1 MSILSAIR
9 QQSSSIDDLAKLP
22 QAMIMQMAQ
31 RKQIATE
38 MVAPILARKAE
49 MIDATAKTKAMQGGV
64 PPTSVMEQ
72 IIAQN
77 AQSEHPPMH
86 HQMQQPMP
94 QQMPQHMQQPM
105 PQQMPQQ
112 MEDTGVAQLP
122 IPERE
127 YAGGGIIA
135 FADGGLSD
143 EDQDYEDSLEEADY
157 NNMIERAMNAGEE
170 DYNPRSASNQTPQF
184 ETRHAKGS
192 PQSFPNSGIA
202 SLKPESSGDLDARLR
217 AAIMQKESGGRR
229 YDKEGRLLTSS
240 KGAEGEMQV
249 MPHTARDPGFGIRP
263 ARDNSPDELKRVGD
277 EYASVLLRRYR
288 DPKLAMIA
296 YNMGPGATDKWLAAG
311 ADPRKLPKETQG
323 YIRNVTLAGGGE
335 VQHFKNEG
343 KVKEK
348 DYDKSSYESDRLYGD
363 TYVDP
368 EMFNLPNLSFGS
380 KLLEPTPRIRDKS
393 ITPVENSLQK
403 EFGIPKLGSSYE
415 NSKQIEPK
423 KVVPPTM
430 PDELKN
436 VSIGSKPPSAQDF
449 RDFDQAAALFQ
460 AENMGK
466 NAPAQA
472 QEAPKSRLDEYMDRL
487 IAREGNLEKQ
497 KSQDANLA
505 LLSAG
510 LGMMGGTSRYALENI
525 GKGALAGVQNFTE
538 SSKQRAAEQAALD
551 KSMLYANRYQGAEDI
566 AKQNA
571 AYNQGMKKQ
580 QYELDVQKHGTE
592 REKIAINQ
600 YNTHIKNQLDALIA
614 KNPTLLMDE
623 VAKQKAINDINN
635 EEITLQLRKKA
646 FPDLP
651 VSSPRG
657 TAFTPKQES
666 LLSKYLPK

>member
-49 MIDATAKTKAMQGGV
+49 LIDATAKTKAMQGGV
-64 PPTSVMEQ
+64 PQTSVMEQ

-77 AQSEHPPMH
+77 AQSENPAPQRIHP
-86 HQMQQPMP
+86 QMQQT
-94 QQMPQHMQQPM
+94 M

-112 MEDTGVAQLP
+112 QMPQHMADTGVAQLP

-127 YAGGGIIA
+127 YSGGGIIA

-170 DYNPRSASNQTPQF
+170 DYAPHQGTQHPHTAQSF
-184 ETRHAKGS
+184 ETRHAAGS

-217 AAIMQKESGGRR
+217 AAILQKESGGHR
-229 YDKEGRLLTSS
+229 YDKHGKLLTSH

-249 MPHTARDPGFGIRP
+249 MPYTSRDPGFGVKP
-263 ARDNSPDELKRVGD
+263 ARDNSPDELRRVGD
-277 EYASVLLRRYR
+277 EYASAMLRRYR
-288 DPKLAMIA
+288 DPILAMIA

-311 ADPRKLPKETQG
+311 ADPRKLSKETQG

-335 VQHFKNEG
+335 VKSFANRGYVEDETEYDPMTGLPIGGAETYIPRPKTREMPEDYFMDFPQQRKAAIKAN
-343 KVKEK
+343 KE
-348 DYDKSSYESDRLYGD
+348 SS
-363 TYVDP
+363 
-368 EMFNLPNLSFGS
+368 
-380 KLLEPTPRIRDKS
+380 
-393 ITPVENSLQK
+393 
-403 EFGIPKLGSSYE
+403 
-415 NSKQIEPK
+415 
-423 KVVPPTM
+423 KVVPPTI

-436 VSIGSKPPSAQDF
+436 VAMGSKSPTAQEF
-449 RDFDQAAALFQ
+449 RDFDTAAALFQ

-466 NAPAQA
+466 NAPQA
-472 QEAPKSRLDEYMDRL
+472 QEAPKSRLDEYMDELMASRAEL
-487 IAREGNLEKQ
+487 KQQ

-538 SSKQRAAEQAALD
+538 SSKQRAAEKAALD
-551 KSMLYANRYQGAEDI
+551 KSMLYGYRYQGAEDLNR
-566 AKQNA
+566 QNA
-571 AYNQGMKKQ
+571 AYNRAMKERQYGLDVKKQ
-580 QYELDVQKHGTE
+580 GTE
-592 REKIAINQ
+592 EQKIAINQ
-600 YNTHIKNQLDALIA
+600 YETHINNAMKSLDKNSV
-614 KNPTLLMDE
+614 LLADP
-623 VAKQKAINDINN
+623 AARAAA
-635 EEITLQLRKKA
+635 EEKILNSQTARNLYKRAYGNMPMESPSFAGFSAVPSKK
-646 FPDLP
+646 
-651 VSSPRG
+651 
-657 TAFTPKQES
+657 
-666 LLSKYLPK
+666 

>member
-77 AQSEHPPMH
+77 AQSENPAPQRMHP
-86 HQMQQPMP
+86 QMQQT
-94 QQMPQHMQQPM
+94 M

-112 MEDTGVAQLP
+112 QMPQHMADTGVAQLP

-170 DYNPRSASNQTPQF
+170 DYTPHSARNQMPQF

-202 SLKPESSGDLDARLR
+202 SLKPESSGDMDARLR
-217 AAIMQKESGGRR
+217 AAILQKESGGHR
-229 YDKEGRLLTSS
+229 YDKHGKLLTSH

-249 MPHTARDPGFGIRP
+249 MPYTSRDPGFGVKP
-263 ARDNSPDELKRVGD
+263 ARDNSPDELRRVGD
-277 EYASVLLRRYR
+277 EYASAMLRRYR
-288 DPKLAMIA
+288 DPTLAMIA

-335 VQHFKNEG
+335 VKSFANRGYVEDETEYDPITGLPIGGAETYIPRPKTREMPEDYFMDFPQQRKAAIKANKESS
-343 KVKEK
+343 KV
-348 DYDKSSYESDRLYGD
+348 
-363 TYVDP
+363 
-368 EMFNLPNLSFGS
+368 
-380 KLLEPTPRIRDKS
+380 I
-393 ITPVENSLQK
+393 
-403 EFGIPKLGSSYE
+403 
-415 NSKQIEPK
+415 
-423 KVVPPTM
+423 PPTI

-436 VSIGSKPPSAQDF
+436 VAMGSKPPTAQEF

-466 NAPAQA
+466 NAPQA
-472 QEAPKSRLDEYMDRL
+472 QEAPKSRLDEYMDELMASRAEL
-487 IAREGNLEKQ
+487 KQ
-497 KSQDANLA
+497 QKTQDANLA

-538 SSKQRAAEQAALD
+538 SSKQRAAEKAALD
-551 KSMLYANRYQGAEDI
+551 KSMLYGYRYQGAEDV
-566 AKQNA
+566 ARQNA
-571 AYNQGMKKQ
+571 AYGRDLKQ
-580 QYELDVQKHGTE
+580 KQYELDVLKHGTE
-592 REKIAINQ
+592 REKIAVNQ

-614 KNPTLLMDE
+614 KNPALLTDE
-623 VAKQKAINDINN
+623 IAKQKAINDINN
-635 EEITLQLRKKA
+635 EEITLQLRRKA

>member
-64 PPTSVMEQ
+64 PQTSVMEQ

-77 AQSEHPPMH
+77 AQSENPAP
-86 HQMQQPMP
+86 QQPMQQPMP
-94 QQMPQHMQQPM
+94 QQMQ
-105 PQQMPQQ
+105 QQMPQQ

-157 NNMIERAMNAGEE
+157 NSMIERAMNAGED
-170 DYNPRSASNQTPQF
+170 DYAPHQGTQHPHTAQSF
-184 ETRHAKGS
+184 ETRHAAGS
-192 PQSFPNSGIA
+192 PQSFPNTSRDVGIA
-202 SLKPESSGDLDARLR
+202 SVRDTGDMDARLR

-229 YDKEGRLLTSS
+229 YDKEGRLLTSH

-249 MPHTARDPGFGIRP
+249 MPHTARDPGFGIKP
-263 ARDNSPDELKRVGD
+263 ARDNSPDELRRVGD
-277 EYASVLLRRYR
+277 EYASVLLRRYQ
-288 DPKLAMIA
+288 DPMLAMIA

-323 YIRNVTLAGGGE
+323 YIRNVTLAGGGQ
-335 VQHFKNEG
+335 VQHFANRGYVEDETEYDPITGLPIGGAETYIPRSKTREMPEDYFMDLPQQRKAAEKSN
-343 KVKEK
+343 KEIA
-348 DYDKSSYESDRLYGD
+348 
-363 TYVDP
+363 
-368 EMFNLPNLSFGS
+368 N
-380 KLLEPTPRIRDKS
+380 
-393 ITPVENSLQK
+393 
-403 EFGIPKLGSSYE
+403 PK
-415 NSKQIEPK
+415 I
-423 KVVPPTM
+423 VPPTM

-436 VSIGSKPPSAQDF
+436 AAMGSKPPTAQEF

-466 NAPAQA
+466 NAPQA

-487 IAREGNLEKQ
+487 IAREGKLEKQ

-525 GKGALAGVQNFTE
+525 GKGALAGVQNFSE
-538 SSKQRAAEQAALD
+538 SSKQRGAEQAALD
-551 KSMLYANRYQGAEDI
+551 KSMLYATRYQGAEDLNR
-566 AKQNA
+566 QNA
-571 AYNQGMKKQ
+571 AYNRAMKERQYGLDVKKQ
-580 QYELDVQKHGTE
+580 GTE
-592 REKIAINQ
+592 EQKIAINQ
-600 YNTHIKNQLDALIA
+600 YETHLNNAIRSLD
-614 KNPTLLMDE
+614 KNPLLTADP
-623 VAKQKAINDINN
+623 VARAAAEDKIINSPQAKA
-635 EEITLQLRKKA
+635 LRQRAYGNMPMESPSFAGFSAVPSKK
-646 FPDLP
+646 
-651 VSSPRG
+651 
-657 TAFTPKQES
+657 
-666 LLSKYLPK
+666 

>member
-64 PPTSVMEQ
+64 PQTSVMEQ

-77 AQSEHPPMH
+77 AQSENPVP
-86 HQMQQPMP
+86 QQPMQQPMP
-94 QQMPQHMQQPM
+94 QQMQQPM

-157 NNMIERAMNAGEE
+157 NAMIERAMNAGED
-170 DYNPRSASNQTPQF
+170 DYASSPEINQIPQF
-184 ETRHAKGS
+184 ETRQAKGS
-192 PQSFPNSGIA
+192 PQTFTNSGRDVGIA
-202 SLKPESSGDLDARLR
+202 SGRDTGNMDARLR

-249 MPHTARDPGFGIRP
+249 MPNTARDPGFGIKP
-263 ARDNSPDELKRVGD
+263 ARDNSPDELRRVGD

-288 DPKLAMIA
+288 DPTLAMIA

-335 VQHFKNEG
+335 VRHFANAG
-343 KVKEK
+343 
-348 DYDKSSYESDRLYGD
+348 
-363 TYVDP
+363 YVDP
-368 EMFNLPNLSFGS
+368 MGGYGGDYEEEDTTFDPFKKALADYKRQALEKKQTNKALEGTSLGVPSRNSASTDQAGLTPEEM
-380 KLLEPTPRIRDKS
+380 IA
-393 ITPVENSLQK
+393 
-403 EFGIPKLGSSYE
+403 GSSRAGTFE
-415 NSKQIEPK
+415 AMNKDTTSGISVDDLRK
-423 KVVPPTM
+423 
-430 PDELKN
+430 
-436 VSIGSKPPSAQDF
+436 AQT
-449 RDFDQAAALFQ
+449 
-460 AENMGK
+460 K
-466 NAPAQA
+466 
-472 QEAPKSRLDEYMDRL
+472 EAPKSRLDEYMDRL
-487 IAREGNLEKQ
+487 IAREGKLEKQ

-525 GKGALAGVQNFTE
+525 GKGALAGVQNFSE
-538 SSKQRAAEQAALD
+538 SSKQRGAEQAALD
-551 KSMLYANRYQGAEDI
+551 KSMLYATRYQGAEDV
-566 AKQNA
+566 ARQNA
-571 AYNQGMKKQ
+571 AYSQAHKGAQLQETSRANTAKEM
-580 QYELDVQKHGTE
+580 ELAQNNLNRWE
-592 REKIAINQ
+592 
-600 YNTHIKNQLDALIA
+600 KNQLDLYKIRFPVEGMPGAAEEYAKIY
-614 KNPTLLMDE
+614 KNPAYIALAKRAGVD
-623 VAKQKAINDINN
+623 VAPQGNSFAGFSAKM
-635 EEITLQLRKKA
+635 R
-646 FPDLP
+646 
-651 VSSPRG
+651 
-657 TAFTPKQES
+657 
-666 LLSKYLPK
+666 